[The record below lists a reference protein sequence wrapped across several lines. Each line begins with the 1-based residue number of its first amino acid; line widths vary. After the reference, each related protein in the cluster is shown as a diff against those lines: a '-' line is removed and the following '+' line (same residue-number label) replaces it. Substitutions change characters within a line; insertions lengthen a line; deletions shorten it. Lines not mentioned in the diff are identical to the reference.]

1 MIANYTN
8 AGTPTMPVP
17 QPMQSTTRTQPMPTA
32 PAQTQQ
38 MPQGQPNYSNWINP
52 QPTTQIQP
60 VPFATEQRGITVCY
74 MVNNKSDYNYYTP
87 MAGQTI
93 ALFNFSEH
101 ELCLKAKDVYGID
114 LSPRTWSLTET
125 TPNPMMQPSQTEP
138 CQLVPESTV
147 PKAEFDD
154 LKAKFEALYNE
165 LKG

>member
-1 MIANYTN
+1 MITNYTN
-8 AGTPTMPVP
+8 TGTPNMQVP
-17 QPMQSTTRTQPMPTA
+17 QPMQSTTRTQPM
-32 PAQTQQ
+32 QTQNVQPQQ
-38 MPQGQPNYSNWINP
+38 MQATQPNYSNWINP
-52 QPTTQIQP
+52 QPATQLQP

-125 TPNPMMQPSQTEP
+125 TPNPMMQPVQTE
-138 CQLVPESTV
+138 QYQTTQESTV

>member
-1 MIANYTN
+1 VIANYTN
-8 AGTPTMPVP
+8 AGTQTMPVP
-17 QPMQSTTRTQPMPTA
+17 QPMQNTTRTQPMP
-32 PAQTQQ
+32 AQPTQQ
-38 MPQGQPNYSNWINP
+38 QIQTTQPNYSNWINP
-52 QPTTQIQP
+52 QPATQMQP

-125 TPNPMMQPSQTEP
+125 TPNPMMQPPQTE
-138 CQLVPESTV
+138 QYQTAQESTV